1 MLFLTQRGEAWADG
15 RGPRLLELLG
25 RALATVAPWEF
36 PGFEPALVDDVIL
49 TDPFLDPQRFVLFLA
64 LREEEW
70 NQLVRREQG
79 LWDLAEELGEA
90 ERRLRAQ
97 RIRYRMVQID
107 DARRAERG
115 ALADPEATK
124 SLPPVERFPGLADYR
139 SPSTLS
145 ISLAADLRSIGE
157 AARARELS
165 ERTLAALRAGVPGL
179 SDVGAEWTSS
189 QLELSIASS
198 YMDEN
203 RPQEA
208 ERKGLEAV
216 RRLEALENTLAR
228 QVEIAGDTPQ
238 ARIFRAYLE
247 QTRTRRSNAL
257 LSLAVNANVRMKEPD
272 RALGYFERAFE
283 LDQSDF
289 MRVLLSCYR
298 ARSGRLAEARS
309 ILGTVEPSPPLY
321 YNLACTY
328 ALLGDADLAIDYL
341 QREFRENHPTA
352 GSLRRQKE
360 WASEDPDLG
369 ALREDPRFQRLVAVD
384 TNTGR

>member
-1 MLFLTQRGEAWADG
+1 
-15 RGPRLLELLG
+15 
-25 RALATVAPWEF
+25 
-36 PGFEPALVDDVIL
+36 
-49 TDPFLDPQRFVLFLA
+49 
-64 LREEEW
+64 
-70 NQLVRREQG
+70 
-79 LWDLAEELGEA
+79 
-90 ERRLRAQ
+90 
-97 RIRYRMVQID
+97 
-107 DARRAERG
+107 
-115 ALADPEATK
+115 
-124 SLPPVERFPGLADYR
+124 
-139 SPSTLS
+139 
-145 ISLAADLRSIGE
+145 
-157 AARARELS
+157 
-165 ERTLAALRAGVPGL
+165 
-179 SDVGAEWTSS
+179 
-189 QLELSIASS
+189 
-198 YMDEN
+198 MDEN

-208 ERKGLEAV
+208 EREGLKAV

-228 QVEIAGDTPQ
+228 QIEIAGDTPQ